1 MTTKPTGRPVGR
13 PRKVTTGADQIK
25 RTMTID
31 SVFPHTLM
39 RNGKPYAAA
48 MTVEAL
54 NAIKDY
60 AIARATEGWTV
71 IPTRGR

>member
-1 MTTKPTGRPVGR
+1 MTVTEKRGRGR
-13 PRKVTTGADQIK
+13 PRKVTGADQIK

-54 NAIKDY
+54 NAIRDY

-71 IPTRGR
+71 IPTKGR